1 MIDTLDAG
9 DVVVIGGGIA
19 GIVTAL
25 ELLDAGRSVLL
36 LERAEEEKLGGLAL
50 QALGGMALVDTPVQ
64 RRAGIRDSAE
74 IALADW
80 LNFAEFGPEDVWPRR
95 WAEHYVSRCVPEVYE
110 WLRSFGLS
118 FMPTVQWVE
127 RGWMRPGNTLP
138 RYHILWGTSQRMT
151 EVLRDALLGHARNAR
166 LHILSRH
173 RVDGLTTRN
182 GVVIGCF
189 GENEELQRLFTATAE
204 HVVIASGGISGDLE
218 RVRAN
223 WPAELGAPPATLLNG
238 SHPQADGRL
247 HEAAAVIGGRLTHLD
262 RMWNYAAGVHP
273 PNPHFPGHGLS
284 LVPCRSALWLDPRGR
299 RLGPA
304 PFVTG
309 FDTYEMV
316 AEIARRSL
324 PYTWQVL
331 NRRIAEKELAISGS
345 EHNPLVRDRR
355 AIAFAL
361 QTLRGN
367 KALVD
372 HMLKDCPDF
381 VSAANLED
389 LAAGMNRIAGNDLVS
404 AAMLAHEIE
413 PYDAQIARGPRFH
426 NDDQLRR
433 LSHLRRWTA
442 DKLRTCNFQRILDPK
457 AGPLI
462 AIRNFILVRK
472 SMGGIATDLDSRVL
486 DQAGDPISGVYA
498 VGEAAGFGGGG
509 ANGKRSLEGTFL
521 SGCILTA
528 KAAARAI
535 ASGGRTQASR

>member
-1 MIDTLDAG
+1 MSEALDAA
-9 DVVVIGGGIA
+9 DAVVIGGGIA
-19 GIVTAL
+19 GIVAAM
-25 ELLDAGRSVLL
+25 ELLNAGRRVLV
-36 LERAEEEKLGGLAL
+36 LERASEEKLGGLAR
-50 QALGGMALVDTPVQ
+50 QALGGMALVDTPIQ

-80 LNFAEFGPEDVWPRR
+80 LSFAEFGPQDIWPRR
-95 WAEHYVSRCVPEVYE
+95 WAEHYVARCVPEVYE
-110 WLRSFGLS
+110 WLRAFGIG
-118 FMPTVQWVE
+118 FMPAVQWVE

-138 RYHILWGTSQRMT
+138 RYHIVWGASQRMT
-151 EVLRDALLGHARNAR
+151 DVLLSALREHPQRAKLRILCRRRVDAL
-166 LHILSRH
+166 I
-173 RVDGLTTRN
+173 TRA
-182 GVVIGCF
+182 GAVVGCS
-189 GENEELQRLFTATAE
+189 GEDEETKRPFSVSAE
-204 HVVIASGGISGDLE
+204 HVVIASGGISGDLA

-223 WPAELGAPPATLLNG
+223 WPAELGAPPALLLNG
-238 SHPQADGRL
+238 SHPYADGRM
-247 HEAAAVIGGRLTHLD
+247 HDAMVAAGGQVTHLD

-273 PNPHFPGHGLS
+273 PKPHFPGHGLS
-284 LVPCRSALWLDPRGR
+284 LIPCRSALWLDPRGR
-299 RLGPA
+299 RLGPT

-316 AEIARRSL
+316 AEISRRGL

-345 EHNPLVRDRR
+345 EHNPLIRDRR
-355 AIAFAL
+355 AVAFAL

-367 KALVD
+367 KTLVD
-372 HMLKDCPDF
+372 HMLKECPDF
-381 VSAANLED
+381 VSAANLDE
-389 LAAGMNRIAGNDLVS
+389 LADGMNRVAGAELVS
-404 AAMLAHEIE
+404 GAMLAHEIE

-433 LSHLRRWTA
+433 IAHLRQWTS
-442 DKLRTCNFQRILDPK
+442 DRLRTCKFQRILDPK

-472 SMGGIATDLDSRVL
+472 SMGGIATDLNSRVL
-486 DQAGDPISGVYA
+486 DSGGKPIPGAYA
-498 VGEAAGFGGGG
+498 IGEAAGFGGGG

-535 ASGGRTQASR
+535 AAG